1 MIEPKDR
8 ARAALE
14 ALFVGD
20 ALAMPVH
27 WYYRPAD
34 ILKQFPGGVREFHDA
49 PAFHPSSIMSLHSTR
64 QGGRHSP
71 ASAPAS
77 SGDIVGDIILRG
89 KRQYWDLPNQHYH
102 QGMRAGENTL
112 NAHCARAVMRSI
124 TANAGHYDASVYVQ
138 HYIQLLTAD
147 PPQHPDT
154 YAESCHRGFFANL
167 EQGKSPLQ
175 CGAVTHDT
183 PSIGGL
189 VTIAPIVFAERL
201 RGNSLEVVQNLCQQ
215 HLFLTHPDAGLAQIC
230 RAYVALLDQLLFR
243 DEADDVMSIL
253 AHTARQSAGLDLSDL
268 LARTRDD
275 SDVLGRKFSIACYID
290 GAWPGILYL
299 AARYLDDSKQA
310 LIANTNLGGDNVH
323 RGAVLGVITTLCQN
337 SSQVCDLYHQLAD
350 QQQLDREIA
359 CLITPLKTVAM

>member
-1 MIEPKDR
+1 MTTPQER
-8 ARAALE
+8 ARAALQ
-14 ALFVGD
+14 ALFVAD

-34 ILKQFPGGVREFHDA
+34 IFRQFPGGVQDFHDA

-64 QGGRHSP
+64 QGGRH
-71 ASAPAS
+71 AQAPT
-77 SGDIVGDIILRG
+77 SGGGIVGDVILKG
-89 KRQYWDLPNQHYH
+89 KRQFWDVPNQHYH
-102 QGMRAGENTL
+102 QGMRAGQNTL

-124 TANAGHYDASVYVQ
+124 AANAGQYDPGVYVG
-138 HYIQLLTAD
+138 HYIELLTAD

-167 EQGKSPLQ
+167 QQGKPPLH

-201 RGNSLEVVQNLCQQ
+201 RGNSLEAVQDLCRQ
-215 HLFLTHPDAGLAQIC
+215 HLFLTHPDAGLAQVC
-230 RAYVALLDQLLFR
+230 RAYVALLDNLLFR
-243 DEADDVMSIL
+243 DEADDVMAMLS
-253 AHTARQSAGLDLSDL
+253 HTARLSAGLNLPDL

-275 SDVLGRKFSIACYID
+275 SEVLGRKYSIACYID

-299 AARYLDDSKQA
+299 TARYLNDSKQA
-310 LIANTNLGGDNVH
+310 LSANANLGGDNVH
-323 RGAVLGVITTLCQN
+323 RGAVLGVLAALCQP
-337 SSQVCDLYHQLAD
+337 SLQVQDLFQRLTD

-359 CLITPLKTVAM
+359 QSICSPH